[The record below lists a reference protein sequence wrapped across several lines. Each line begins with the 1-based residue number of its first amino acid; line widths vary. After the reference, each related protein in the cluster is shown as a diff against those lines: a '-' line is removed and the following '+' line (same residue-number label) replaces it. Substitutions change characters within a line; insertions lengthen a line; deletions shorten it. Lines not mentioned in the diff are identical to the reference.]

1 MNDYIIGNIIGISQ
15 TMIGYPFDTLK
26 TNIQNRNSIRLFYK
40 SPIKLYTG
48 AKYPLIMAMIGNT
61 FMFGNY
67 SQLIEY
73 TGNKPLAACLTGV
86 IGAFM
91 ITPFDYFKIQR
102 QTIAT
107 NQHTTLQG
115 TKLSN
120 ISINNMY
127 RGLGFT
133 VLRESIAIP
142 AYFLTFDYMHN
153 EYHFPAFISGALAGI
168 NSWLFTYPIDT
179 LKTRR
184 QLFTDK
190 SIHQLIKMGKF
201 YNGLGITLVRAVIV
215 NGINFELYSRLK
227 KYSSS
232 PSSPSS

>member
-15 TMIGYPFDTLK
+15 TLIGYPFDTLK
-26 TNIQNRNSIRLFYK
+26 TNIQNRQSIRPFLH
-40 SPIKLYTG
+40 SPTKLYTG
-48 AKYPLIMAMIGNT
+48 ARYPLVMAMFGNT
-61 FMFGNY
+61 FLFGNY
-67 SQLIEY
+67 ASLLEY
-73 TGNKPLAACLTGV
+73 TNNNKPLAACLTG
-86 IGAFM
+86 ITGAFM
-91 ITPFDYFKIQR
+91 ITPFDYLKIQR
-102 QTIAT
+102 QTIT
-107 NQHTTLQG
+107 NPQ
-115 TKLSN
+115 LSMQKSMQLSISLTN
-120 ISINNMY
+120 IY

-153 EYHFPAFISGALAGI
+153 EYHFPAFISGALAGV

-190 SIHQLIKMGKF
+190 SIHQLIKMGKL
-201 YNGLGITLVRAVIV
+201 YNGLGITLLRAVIV
-215 NGINFELYSRLK
+215 NGVNFELYSRLK

-232 PSSPSS
+232 SSKPSN